1 MFRKKATTPNIEN
14 AVSQSINFE
23 VTVADIARRS
33 ERRAWFVAWSAI
45 LMSLALAGGYYY
57 MLPLKEKVPYI
68 VMADAYTGTSTVAK
82 LREDFNVNSIETSKV
97 LNISN
102 ASHFVSARES
112 FDYSE
117 IGNIDWETVFVMSNS
132 DVSSGYAALHSAS
145 NFTDRPLK
153 LYGEKASVRIKI
165 LSTDISS
172 GAKIDGVK
180 KTAVVRFQRS
190 LYDKQSG
197 TTKPMDS
204 RIATLEFVYKNNL
217 QMTEPQRIL
226 NPLGFQVTSYR
237 AVTDYASS
245 PPLVGEAAP
254 VFFSSQPPAVAP
266 AVQPAQQPPP
276 ALDAQGNPMLPAG
289 EPVPSAP
296 QALPPGAQP
305 PVTPAQP
312 QPTQN
317 PNPTNNA
324 NGAATR

>member
-1 MFRKKATTPNIEN
+1 MLRNKAVTPNVEN
-14 AVSQSINFE
+14 AISQSINFE
-23 VTVADIARRS
+23 VTVADLARRS
-33 ERRAWFVAWSAI
+33 EKRAWFVAFSAI
-45 LMSLALAGGYYY
+45 LMSLMLAGGYYY
-57 MLPLKEKVPYI
+57 MLPLKEKVPYL

-82 LREDFNVNSIETSKV
+82 LREDFNVNTIETSKA

-102 ASHFVSARES
+102 ASHFVMARES

-117 IGNIDWETVFVMSNS
+117 VGNIDWNTVFVMSNS
-132 DVSSGYAALHSAS
+132 DVSSGYAALHSA
-145 NFTDRPLK
+145 NNTNDRPLT

-165 LSTDISS
+165 LSTDISP
-172 GAKIDGVK
+172 GAKIDGAK
-180 KTAVVRFQRS
+180 KTAVIRFQRS

-197 TTKPMDS
+197 LTRPMDS

-217 QMTEPQRIL
+217 QMTEQQRVL

-237 AVTDYASS
+237 AVTDYAAS

-254 VFFSSQPPAVAP
+254 VFFSSKPPVTAS
-266 AVQPAQQPPP
+266 AVQPAQPQP
-276 ALDAQGNPMLPAG
+276 AVDAQGNPILPAG
-289 EPVPSAP
+289 EPAPNAP

-305 PVTPAQP
+305 PVVPAPP

-317 PNPTNNA
+317 LNPKNNT